1 MKKTIIALAAIYIS
15 VVAFTYRVSAQGYN
29 NVIAFTDTKAFA
41 GSLPIAAFFY
51 DSSSSSTVA
60 DLKTVHTRA
69 IKDFTAKFGA
79 GLNEYW
85 FKISDGFV
93 SNFKVDGFLNRVYYD
108 RKGRWQFTVKAY
120 AENKLPREI
129 RAIVKSSYY
138 DYKITMIEEVQSAGN
153 LVYVIHQE
161 DDKHIMKLRVFQE
174 GEMDIMENLDKG

>member
-41 GSLPIAAFFY
+41 SSLPIAAYFY

-60 DLKTVHTRA
+60 DLKTINSKA

-85 FKISDGFV
+85 FKVSDGFV
-93 SNFKVDGFLNRVYYD
+93 SNFRVDGFLNRVYYD

-120 AENKLPREI
+120 AENKLPTDI
-129 RAIVKSSYY
+129 RAIVKSTYY
-138 DYKITMIEEVQSAGN
+138 DYKITMVEEVRSTDR
-153 LVYVIHQE
+153 LVYIIHQE
-161 DDKHIMKLRVFQE
+161 DPKHIMKLRIFE
-174 GEMDIMENLDKG
+174 DGELDIMENFDRG